1 MITIST
7 TNNGSVQIKSS
18 ANVTTTGASFET
30 PIKYTTHFCG
40 EIEFKNGWQLL
51 WGFKYNQDEA
61 DKLLKALYKDL
72 VKALRPRLKD
82 DGLKPTK
89 ANVYSYYYTDE
100 FKEYSTKAHEI
111 HTKLGEDNKKFKEFE
126 KMLKEN
132 GNW

>member
-7 TNNGSVQIKSS
+7 TNNGSVKVKSS
-18 ANVTTTGASFET
+18 VNVTTGESLET
-30 PIKYTTHFCG
+30 PIKYTTHFRG